1 MGVTMMALVKQSLT
15 FWQTPA
21 VQIPLAQVVPHV
33 PQFFGSA
40 AMSAHTVPQAV
51 RPLGHWQT
59 PDEHVA
65 VSGQA
70 VPQPDF
76 PQ

>member
-1 MGVTMMALVKQSLT
+1 LVAQSLT

-21 VQIPLAQVVPHV
+21 VQIPLAQVVPHL
-33 PQFFGSA
+33 PQFFGSVFR
-40 AMSAHTVPQAV
+40 SEHTTPQAV
-51 RPLGHWQT
+51 CPFGHWQT

-65 VSGQA
+65 VSGQE